1 MKKYNPTPTPT
12 FLELYKIEPK
22 VCDDLIEYFNDNVEY
37 KSEGTIDDQKIDKT
51 IKDSIDVNFYNG
63 SKDKRIKK
71 FFEVLSPC
79 IHNYAWKYKIAYNM
93 KTSDANNIQY
103 YKPKGGFR
111 KLHYE
116 SSPFTSLR
124 AVVYMLYLNN
134 VTDGGGTN
142 FPFQNITTHA
152 VKGDLILWPAD
163 FTHPHR
169 GVISD
174 TQEKYICTGWFEYV
188 PSLLPPS

>member
-1 MKKYNPTPTPT
+1 MRTA
-12 FLELYKIEPK
+12 I
-22 VCDDLIEYFNDNVEY
+22 V
-37 KSEGTIDDQKIDKT
+37 
-51 IKDSIDVNFYNG
+51 
-63 SKDKRIKK
+63 
-71 FFEVLSPC
+71 
-79 IHNYAWKYKIAYNM
+79 
-93 KTSDANNIQY
+93 NNIQY
-103 YKPKGGFR
+103 YKPKGGFP

-116 SSPFTSLR
+116 TSPQTPLR
-124 AVVYMLYLNN
+124 CVVYMLYLND

-169 GVISD
+169 GIISD

-188 PSLLPPS
+188 Q